1 MTISNF
7 IQLFI
12 KNYLDLE
19 NSLKRCKN
27 RDVFLANRASR
38 KRLKSRSFLLN
49 SGELQSMQPASC
61 VNISATQKHGY
72 RVNTKRDNL
81 KQ

>member
-7 IQLFI
+7 IQPFI

-38 KRLKSRSFLLN
+38 NKAKKPEFF
-49 SGELQSMQPASC
+49 A
-61 VNISATQKHGY
+61 
-72 RVNTKRDNL
+72 
-81 KQ
+81 